1 MEPMSERFVLEGDH
15 VRLLPMEREHI
26 DGLLDAAVGDRTT
39 FSFTPIPDDRPGM
52 EVYVDKALRKR
63 AAGLHEPFV
72 TWSVAERRIVGSTRF
87 YDLATWNWVE
97 HSPGTDADRR
107 QDRPD
112 VASIGYTW
120 LEPRAQRTP
129 VNTEAKLLMMGHAF
143 EVWKVRVVRIQTDA
157 RNMRSRRAIERLGCA
172 LDGVI
177 RAERPAADGGVR
189 DSAVYSMLG
198 QEWPVHRR
206 RLIDR
211 LQV

>member
-1 MEPMSERFVLEGDH
+1 MAPMAERFSLEGHH
-15 VRLLPMEREHI
+15 VHLLPMDVGHV
-26 DGLLDAAVGDRTT
+26 DGLVAAAASDRTT
-39 FSFTPIPDDRPGM
+39 FAFTPIPDDRPGM
-52 EVYVDKALRKR
+52 EAYVDKALAKR

-72 TWSVAERRIVGSTRF
+72 TWSVADRRIVGSTRF
-87 YDLATWNWVE
+87 YDLATWNWAE
-97 HSPGTDADRR
+97 HSPGTDADARH
-107 QDRPD
+107 DRPD
-112 VASIGYTW
+112 VACIGYTW

-157 RNMRSRRAIERLGCA
+157 RNTVSRRAIERLGCA

-189 DSAVYSMLG
+189 DSAVYSMLDR
-198 QEWPVHRR
+198 EWPVHRQ

-211 LQV
+211 LQQ